1 MTIEVNKSVVRRY
14 FNSWIANDTDALGTI
29 MAADVVDYT
38 ADPGQQPGIPGY
50 HDMYRRWHAAFPAFE
65 SVIHDMIAEGDQVV
79 TRWTFRGRHLG
90 EYAGVAPTGRPV
102 TLDAVSIVRLRDG
115 RICEE
120 RFIADIG
127 GMIQELRAG

>member
-1 MTIEVNKSVVRRY
+1 MTTEDNKAVVRRY
-14 FNSWIANDTDALGTI
+14 FDSWIANDTDVLDEI
-29 MAADVVDYT
+29 MAQDVIDYT

-50 HDMYRRWHAAFPAFE
+50 YEMYRRWHAAFRGFE
-65 SVIHDMIAEGDQVV
+65 SDIHDMIAEGDQVV

-90 EYAGVAPTGRPV
+90 AYAGVAPTGRSV

-120 RFIADIG
+120 RFIGDIG
-127 GMIQELRAG
+127 GLIQELRAG